1 MCSEMGTPKSG
12 VVNVELGEL
21 KWGVGRGG
29 GEELGELKWGVG
41 RGGGGWEEI
50 RSMRY
55 GEVRSL
61 STL

>member
-12 VVNVELGEL
+12 VVNV
-21 KWGVGRGG
+21 
-29 GEELGELKWGVG
+29 ELGELKWGVG

>member
-12 VVNVELGEL
+12 VNVELGEL
-21 KWGVGRGG
+21 KWGVD
-29 GEELGELKWGVG
+29 

-55 GEVRSL
+55 GEVGSL